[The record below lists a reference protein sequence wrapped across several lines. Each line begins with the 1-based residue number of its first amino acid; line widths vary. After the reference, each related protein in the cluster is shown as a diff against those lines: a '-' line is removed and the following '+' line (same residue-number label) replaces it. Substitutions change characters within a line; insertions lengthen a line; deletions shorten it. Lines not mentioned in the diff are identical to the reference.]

1 MASRN
6 SRFRLQLLTIM
17 ARRAK
22 ANIES
27 FIPARRWGRLRDS
40 IRYIVT
46 EDGITIYSL
55 YYWARFVNDGRRG
68 VEAAPGKVLVFFADP
83 QDDPRIAGDYPRKL
97 NQLQRLRLSREEF
110 RQKRKSGEL
119 IVTKAVGP
127 AGGMEFLQQGLRKT
141 RNETKGVFREMIR
154 GEIRKLIRRG
164 TNKITARFG

>member
-83 QDDPRIAGDYPRKL
+83 QDDPRIASDYPRKL
-97 NQLQRLRLSREEF
+97 NQLQRLRLSKEEF
-110 RQKRKSGEL
+110 RRKRETGEL
-119 IVTKAVGP
+119 IVTKAVGK
-127 AGGMEFLQQGLRKT
+127 AGGLEFLQQGLRAT
-141 RNETKGVFREMIR
+141 RKEAKGVFRDMIR
-154 GEIRKLIRRG
+154 GEVRKLIRRG